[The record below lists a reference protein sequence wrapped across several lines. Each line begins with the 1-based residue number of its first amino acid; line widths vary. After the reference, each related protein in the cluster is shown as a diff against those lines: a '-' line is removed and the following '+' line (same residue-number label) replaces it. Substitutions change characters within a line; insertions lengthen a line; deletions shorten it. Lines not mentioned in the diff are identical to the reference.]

1 MRVLAAILAC
11 ALGIPAFA
19 SDAAKVSLG
28 EVAESAVQQSKL
40 TLPGSTPFHLKAEIV
55 ETTNPS
61 SEYQAKVE
69 EYWVSSQEWRR
80 TIEAPGFLRH

>member
-40 TLPGSTPFHLKAEIV
+40 TLPGSTPFHLKAEI
-55 ETTNPS
+55 EPPTGTP
-61 SEYQAKVE
+61 
-69 EYWVSSQEWRR
+69 RR
-80 TIEAPGFLRH
+80 DRRDDEPEFGVPGEG